1 MTDFEKM
8 VIQKFEEIQNI
19 QLEMINRQEK
29 LEKDVKSIK
38 ITLENDV
45 SPSIKMLS
53 ELQLDNSK
61 RLIRLERDVQE
72 ITDNIA
78 IDEVIN
84 NLKIN

>member
-53 ELQLDNSK
+53 ELH
-61 RLIRLERDVQE
+61 LITPNAL
-72 ITDNIA
+72 
-78 IDEVIN
+78 
-84 NLKIN
+84 

>member
-78 IDEVIN
+78 IDEVLD